1 MYRLYKKNELS
12 FSLVWIIAYVVSF
25 SLADSISASLGILK
39 IITAPVCIIFTL
51 LILGFIKKHSFR
63 EQYGLCSFKGDLK
76 KYLYFIPLILITSV
90 NLWNGITMNA
100 SIAETALFILSMAC
114 VGVIEE
120 VIFRGFL
127 FKAMCKDNI
136 KFSVFI
142 SSITFG
148 MGHIVNLLNG
158 KDLIPTLLQICYAAA
173 IGFLFTIIFYK
184 GKSLL
189 PCIIAH
195 GAVNSLSIF
204 AVNNSSLMCAV
215 ITAVILC
222 IVSIAYALWILRET
236 KMLEKDEN
244 RDRR

>member
-1 MYRLYKKNELS
+1 
-12 FSLVWIIAYVVSF
+12 
-25 SLADSISASLGILK
+25 
-39 IITAPVCIIFTL
+39 
-51 LILGFIKKHSFR
+51 
-63 EQYGLCSFKGDLK
+63 
-76 KYLYFIPLILITSV
+76 
-90 NLWNGITMNA
+90 MNT

-120 VIFRGFL
+120 VIFRRFL

-136 KFSVFI
+136 KLAVFI

-148 MGHIVNLLNG
+148 MGHIVNLLND
-158 KDLIPTLLQICYAAA
+158 KDLIATLLQICYASA

-189 PCIIAH
+189 PCIITH

-204 AVNNSSLMCAV
+204 AVDNSSLICGV

-222 IVSIAYALWILRET
+222 IVPIAYALWILRET
-236 KMLEKDEN
+236 KKLEKDEN
-244 RDRR
+244 KDRW